1 MKSTIR
7 AATSRDKAVY
17 RIKIFFKLTFLCLL
31 FLANTVSANDSSIR
45 VVTSFSILEDLVK
58 ELGGQYVS
66 VVNLVGRNSD
76 AHMYQPKPSDA
87 VAIAKADLVV
97 FNGLGFEG
105 WIPRLIKNSG
115 YKNRQI
121 IASRGVDAI
130 KNGKEI
136 DPHAWQSFHNIRL
149 YIQNISQMLIQLR
162 PQHVEALTKRQQK
175 YLDSVSNLEQR
186 LKKQF
191 ASIPPNKRIVV
202 TSHDAFGYLGREFKI
217 QFLAPLG
224 LSLEVE
230 ASAEDV
236 AAIID
241 QIREQSVKALFVENI
256 NNPRLLELISAET
269 NVAIG
274 GRLYSDALSEV
285 KGPAG
290 TYLKMMRHNIESL
303 ITVLSTEV
311 VFKKINPEGK
321 KND

>member
-1 MKSTIR
+1 M
-7 AATSRDKAVY
+7 Y
-17 RIKIFFKLTFLCLL
+17 RITKFFKLIFLCLL
-31 FLANTVSANDSSIR
+31 FLVNVASANESGIR

-58 ELGGQYVS
+58 ELGGQYVN
-66 VVNLVGRNSD
+66 VVNLVDRNSD
-76 AHMYQPKPSDA
+76 AHTYQPKPSDA
-87 VAIAKADLVV
+87 VAISQADLVI

-115 YKNRQI
+115 YKNKQI
-121 IASRGVDAI
+121 IASKGVDAI
-130 KNGKEI
+130 RNGKET

-149 YIQNISQMLIQLR
+149 YVQNISQMLIQLR
-162 PQHVEALTKRQQK
+162 PQYSEVLTKRQQK
-175 YLDSVSNLEQR
+175 YLDSLNDLEIS
-186 LKKQF
+186 LKEQLVK
-191 ASIPPNKRIVV
+191 IPVNKRIVV

-236 AAIID
+236 ATIID
-241 QIREQSVKALFVENI
+241 QIREQNVKALFVENI

-321 KND
+321 RND

>member
-1 MKSTIR
+1 M
-7 AATSRDKAVY
+7 Y
-17 RIKIFFKLTFLCLL
+17 RTTKFFKLIFLCLL
-31 FLANTVSANDSSIR
+31 FLVNIASANESSIR

-58 ELGGQYVS
+58 ELGGQYVN
-66 VVNLVGRNSD
+66 VVNLVDRNSD
-76 AHMYQPKPSDA
+76 AHTYQPKPSDA
-87 VAIAKADLVV
+87 VAISKADLVI

-115 YKNRQI
+115 YKNKQI
-121 IASRGVDAI
+121 IASKGVDAI
-130 KNGKEI
+130 RNGKET

-162 PQHVEALTKRQQK
+162 PQYSEVLTKRQQK
-175 YLDSVSNLEQR
+175 YLDSLNGLEINLKEQLVKIPVS
-186 LKKQF
+186 
-191 ASIPPNKRIVV
+191 KRIVV

-236 AAIID
+236 ATIID
-241 QIREQSVKALFVENI
+241 QIREQTVKALFVENI

-321 KND
+321 RND

>member
-1 MKSTIR
+1 MH
-7 AATSRDKAVY
+7 

-115 YKNRQI
+115 YKNQQI

-191 ASIPPNKRIVV
+191 ANIPPNKRIVV

-269 NVAIG
+269 NVTIG

-285 KGPAG
+285 EGPAS
-290 TYLKMMRHNIESL
+290 TYLKMMRYNIESL
-303 ITVLSTEV
+303 INRLNTH
-311 VFKKINPEGK
+311 
-321 KND
+321 

>member
-1 MKSTIR
+1 M
-7 AATSRDKAVY
+7 Y
-17 RIKIFFKLTFLCLL
+17 RTTKIFKLIFLCLL
-31 FLANTVSANDSSIR
+31 FLVNIASANESSIR

-58 ELGGQYVS
+58 ELGGQYVN
-66 VVNLVGRNSD
+66 VVNLVDRNSD
-76 AHMYQPKPSDA
+76 AHTYQPKPSDA
-87 VAIAKADLVV
+87 VAIAKADLVI

-115 YKNRQI
+115 YKNKQI
-121 IASRGVDAI
+121 IASKGVDAI
-130 KNGKEI
+130 KNGKET

-149 YIQNISQMLIQLR
+149 YVQNISQMLIQLR
-162 PQHVEALTKRQQK
+162 PQYSEVLTKRQQK
-175 YLDSVSNLEQR
+175 YLDSLNDLEINLKEQLVKIPVS
-186 LKKQF
+186 
-191 ASIPPNKRIVV
+191 KRIVV

-236 AAIID
+236 ATIID
-241 QIREQSVKALFVENI
+241 QIREQNVKALFVENI

-274 GRLYSDALSEV
+274 GRLYSDALSEI
-285 KGPAG
+285 KGPAD

-303 ITVLSTEV
+303 INRLNTH
-311 VFKKINPEGK
+311 
-321 KND
+321 

>member
-1 MKSTIR
+1 M
-7 AATSRDKAVY
+7 Y

-115 YKNRQI
+115 YKNQQI
-121 IASRGVDAI
+121 IASRGVDTI

-191 ASIPPNKRIVV
+191 ANIPPNKRIVV

-269 NVAIG
+269 NVTIG

-285 KGPAG
+285 EGPAS
-290 TYLKMMRHNIESL
+290 TYLKMMRYNIESL
-303 ITVLSTEV
+303 INRLNTH
-311 VFKKINPEGK
+311 
-321 KND
+321 

>member
-1 MKSTIR
+1 M
-7 AATSRDKAVY
+7 Y
-17 RIKIFFKLTFLCLL
+17 RTTKIFKLIFLCLL
-31 FLANTVSANDSSIR
+31 FLVNIASANESSIR

-58 ELGGQYVS
+58 ELGGQYVN
-66 VVNLVGRNSD
+66 VVNLVDRNSD
-76 AHMYQPKPSDA
+76 AHTYQPKPSDA
-87 VAIAKADLVV
+87 VAIAKADLVI

-115 YKNRQI
+115 YKNKQI
-121 IASRGVDAI
+121 IASKGVDAI
-130 KNGKEI
+130 KNGKET

-149 YIQNISQMLIQLR
+149 YVQNISQMLIQLR
-162 PQHVEALTKRQQK
+162 PQYSEVLTKRQQK
-175 YLDSVSNLEQR
+175 YLDSLNDLEINLKEQLVKIPVS
-186 LKKQF
+186 
-191 ASIPPNKRIVV
+191 KRIVV

-236 AAIID
+236 ATIID
-241 QIREQSVKALFVENI
+241 QIREQNVKALFVENI

-311 VFKKINPEGK
+311 VFKKNNPEGK